1 VSEKKTFTK
10 PAISPKQHVQRWRD
24 RGLPLNDDEARAA
37 LQLLT
42 FVSAYRLKGY
52 WLPLVDPATERFRSW
67 VRLEHIVRRYQLDQ
81 DAKRILSNAMGPL
94 EVAVRTVISDT
105 LSARHSPHWF
115 LKAEVLRPT
124 QDHSLGMILRKIEEE
139 VERARERPFVAH
151 YRKQYNE
158 PYLPP
163 SWAISECVSFGLW
176 SRIYKVLRAPE
187 DRMAICKVFKIDQPE
202 VFESWLHACTVARN
216 IAAHNDRFFGVKL
229 SVAPSNYKRIGL
241 KFTDQKSYFAIATV
255 MHILLQPTGQAVTW
269 RQAVET
275 LDQSYSAEELRGLG
289 FPQDWRRHP
298 GW

>member
-1 VSEKKTFTK
+1 MSEKKTFTK
-10 PAISPKQHVQRWRD
+10 PAISPKQHVQRWRE
-24 RGLPLNDDEARAA
+24 RGLPLDDDEARAA

-52 WLPLVDPATERFRSW
+52 WLPLVDPATERLGSW

-115 LKAEVLRPT
+115 LKPEVLRPT

-151 YRKQYNE
+151 YRRHYNE

-163 SWAISECVSFGLW
+163 SDSLPVYEN
-176 SRIYKVLRAPE
+176 RA
-187 DRMAICKVFKIDQPE
+187 
-202 VFESWLHACTVARN
+202 S
-216 IAAHNDRFFGVKL
+216 
-229 SVAPSNYKRIGL
+229 
-241 KFTDQKSYFAIATV
+241 
-255 MHILLQPTGQAVTW
+255 
-269 RQAVET
+269 
-275 LDQSYSAEELRGLG
+275 
-289 FPQDWRRHP
+289 
-298 GW
+298 

>member
-1 VSEKKTFTK
+1 VVSEKRTFTK
-10 PAISPKQHVQRWRD
+10 PAISPKQQVQRWRD

-52 WLPLVDPATERFRSW
+52 WLPLVDPATERVRSG

-94 EVAVRTVISDT
+94 EVAVRTVMSDT

-115 LKAEVLRPT
+115 LRQELFRPPPER
-124 QDHSLGMILRKIEEE
+124 HRSILRTIEEE
-139 VERARERPFVAH
+139 VDRAREYTFIAH
-151 YRKQYNE
+151 YRKHYDQ
-158 PYLPP
+158 PALPP

-176 SRIYKVLRAPE
+176 SRIFKLLQAPG
-187 DRMAICKVFKIDQPE
+187 DRIAICKVFGIDQPE
-202 VFESWLHACTVARN
+202 VFESWLHACVVARN
-216 IAAHNDRFFGVKL
+216 IAAHNARFLNVKL

-241 KFTDQKSYFAIATV
+241 NFSHPKSYFAIATV
-255 MHILLQPTGQAVTW
+255 MHILLQPTGHAATW
-269 RQAVET
+269 RQAVEA
-275 LDQSYSAEELRGLG
+275 LDQTYSPEELRGLG